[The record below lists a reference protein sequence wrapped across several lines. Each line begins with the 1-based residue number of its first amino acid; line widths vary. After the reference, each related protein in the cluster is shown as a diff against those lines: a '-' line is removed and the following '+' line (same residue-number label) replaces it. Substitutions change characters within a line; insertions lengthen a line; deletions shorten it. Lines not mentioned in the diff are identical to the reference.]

1 MYCVV
6 TWDIDAGTRRSV
18 SIEAEAIEA
27 CGGRLTCEIY
37 RGVRI
42 VRISSTTDFMLV
54 HEALARVESD
64 HVGLF
69 RYAAWALR
77 SGSPMRSS
85 VGFDRELA
93 REVIVG

>member
-1 MYCVV
+1 V
-6 TWDIDAGTRRSV
+6 RRSV
-18 SIEAEAIEA
+18 E
-27 CGGRLTCEIY
+27 
-37 RGVRI
+37 
-42 VRISSTTDFMLV
+42 